1 MIVLRQALDDYLR
14 VRRALGYTLAR
25 SEKLLAQFLTFVE
38 HRNEDHVTTD
48 AAVAWASLPARS
60 HRSWMST
67 RLSVVRR
74 FAIHLH
80 GMDPVNQAPPRD
92 LLPGGNRRATPYLY
106 SEADISALITAA
118 GTLRATH
125 RVATYR
131 TLIGLLAVTGI
142 RVGEAIGL
150 DRADLDATHGLLTIR
165 HGKFGKSRELP
176 LHPSTVAALGNYLDR
191 KDRPQKPPNAPALLV
206 STTGTGLLYTNVQ
219 STFHQLVCRAGLQ
232 PRSAMC
238 RPRLHDLRHGFAV
251 NTILDGYRNGG
262 DPKDRIALL
271 STYLGHID
279 PGKTYWYLSAA
290 PELMTLASERLE
302 RHLGGG
308 A

>member
-14 VRRALGYTLAR
+14 VRRALGYKLAR

-38 HRNEDHVTTD
+38 DRNEDHVTID
-48 AAVAWASLPARS
+48 SAVAWASLPAGS

-67 RLSVVRR
+67 RLSIVRR

-80 GMDPVNQAPPRD
+80 GIEPANQVPPTD
-92 LLPGGNRRATPYLY
+92 LLPGRNRRATPYLY
-106 SEADISALITAA
+106 SEADIAALISAA
-118 GTLRATH
+118 GTLRTAH

-131 TLIGLLAVTGI
+131 TLIGLLAVTGM

-150 DRADLDATHGLLTIR
+150 DRTDLDVANGLLTIR
-165 HGKFGKSRELP
+165 NGKFGKSRELP
-176 LHPSTVAALGNYLDR
+176 LHPSTVAALCNYLDR
-191 KDRPQKPPNAPALLV
+191 DNRPHKAPNTPALLV
-206 STTGTGLLYTNVQ
+206 STIGTRLLYTNVQ
-219 STFHQLVCRAGLQ
+219 PTFHQLVRRAGLQ

-251 NTILDGYRNGG
+251 NTILDGYRGGG
-262 DPKDRIALL
+262 DPRARLALL
-271 STYLGHID
+271 STYLGHVD

-290 PELMTLASERLE
+290 PELMILASERLE
-302 RHLGGG
+302 RHLGG
-308 A
+308 AA